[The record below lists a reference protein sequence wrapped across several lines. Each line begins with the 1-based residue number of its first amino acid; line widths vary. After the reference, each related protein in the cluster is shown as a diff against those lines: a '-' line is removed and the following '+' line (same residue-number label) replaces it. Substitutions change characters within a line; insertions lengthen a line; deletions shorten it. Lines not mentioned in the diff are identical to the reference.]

1 MKIINRISTIVLG
14 ACIAVISLSS
24 CNDSK
29 SYAER
34 LVDETKAVNYYLSD
48 FRVENSIPENNEF
61 ELGPDAP
68 FYRLDDEGNVYMQVI
83 RKGDFENNKA
93 TDDQMIYFRWERN
106 NLLYYY
112 NYGKMISEGN
122 SNNMS
127 YNSTWFR
134 FNNTTNSS
142 STQWGSGVQMPLN
155 YLGIDCEVNL
165 IVKSQ
170 YGFSSETSNVTPYV
184 YNIRYFVPMSN

>member
-1 MKIINRISTIVLG
+1 M
-14 ACIAVISLSS
+14 
-24 CNDSK
+24 
-29 SYAER
+29 
-34 LVDETKAVNYYLSD
+34 
-48 FRVENSIPENNEF
+48 
-61 ELGPDAP
+61 P

>member
-61 ELGPDAP
+61 ELGRCRSIA
-68 FYRLDDEGNVYMQVI
+68 LTMKE
-83 RKGDFENNKA
+83 
-93 TDDQMIYFRWERN
+93 
-106 NLLYYY
+106 
-112 NYGKMISEGN
+112 
-122 SNNMS
+122 MS
-127 YNSTWFR
+127 TCR
-134 FNNTTNSS
+134 
-142 STQWGSGVQMPLN
+142 
-155 YLGIDCEVNL
+155 
-165 IVKSQ
+165 
-170 YGFSSETSNVTPYV
+170 
-184 YNIRYFVPMSN
+184 